1 MFTGI
6 INQMGRFVAYKRNRQ
21 EIIIEASDEILQLG
35 IGESLAVNGVC
46 LSITKKEKT
55 RISFD
60 LSGETLQKTT
70 LGACRRGDT
79 LNLEKPLILNAPIS
93 GHFVSG
99 HIDGTEKLLK
109 TIAAKGEKRMVFSL
123 SKTLRPYFVEKGSVA
138 VNGVSLTL
146 TEVSSSFFEV
156 TIIPITLKETN
167 LGGLKKGAPVN
178 VESDMLGKYVYN
190 QSLQKRMK

>member
-6 INQMGRFVAYKRNRQ
+6 IDQKGRFVAYNRNRL
-21 EIIIEASDEILQLG
+21 EIVLEASGEILQLG

-46 LSITKKEKT
+46 LSITKKGEN

-70 LGACRRGDT
+70 LGACRKGDT
-79 LNLEKPLILNAPIS
+79 LNLEKPLTLSTPLS
-93 GHFVSG
+93 GHLVSG

-109 TIAAKGEKRMVFSL
+109 TTSTKGEKRMVFSL
-123 SKTLRPYFVEKGSVA
+123 SKTLRPYFIEKGSVA

-146 TEVSSSFFEV
+146 TGVSSSFFEV
-156 TIIPITLKETN
+156 TIIPITLEETN
-167 LGGLKKGAPVN
+167 LGGLKKGDRVN
-178 VESDMLGKYVYN
+178 VESDMFGKYVYN
-190 QSLQKRMK
+190 LLLQKRLK